1 MLLYQ
6 ILAFITHQKIQKSHT
21 KAISLKHHLKRGM
34 KNLYYLTDHIQYQ
47 IFKSLS
53 DILSLS
59 SKSMKHLLITLQ

>member
-21 KAISLKHHLKRGM
+21 KAISLKHYLKRGM

-47 IFKSLS
+47 IFKI
-53 DILSLS
+53 ILSLS